1 MKNFLWKYKEH
12 NQDEINQS
20 LQGIVSRDNGDL
32 IISDAEKIRGD
43 ILDQLVLNAAIN
55 PAPDVKG
62 FSSYILCAK

>member
-1 MKNFLWKYKEH
+1 MLFN

-32 IISDAEKIRGD
+32 IISDAEKIRGS

-55 PAPDVKG
+55 PSSDVKG
-62 FSSYILCAK
+62 LSRYILKSAALRL